1 MNQISRRPL
10 VLRFLA
16 VVCAL
21 VASMTVWLPTQ
32 LVEVAHAAA
41 YSGTFDFDP
50 TDPSKVIGC
59 TADACDGMSIT
70 IPSTNGGTAV
80 TSIGIAAFDNLH
92 LTAVS
97 IPNSITDIGW
107 GAFTSNLLTTVTIPN
122 SVITIGRSAF
132 EDNQLTTVLI
142 PNSVVTIVDYAF
154 TDNDLT
160 TVTIGNS
167 VTSIGPWAFWQ
178 NEITTLTIGNSV
190 TTIGDNA
197 FMDNQITDLTLPNSV
212 TTLGQ
217 GVFQSNNIS
226 TLRLSNSLTEI
237 SNEAF
242 NGNTLTSV
250 TIPNSITSI
259 GQASFGNNT
268 ITSISI
274 PNSVTTLG
282 NYAFTNNELTSVT
295 IPRSITSFGT
305 SVFSEN
311 MLTSIKFLGNRPS
324 IRRWGSKIWSLRCVY
339 FVTGK
344 TGWPGNTIN
353 GITPTLE
360 DDCDATDGGGY
371 FTFQFLTPRQV
382 AYNAGLH
389 LVAASKVR
397 VTILDSSSTICRVVD
412 GQVRGI
418 KSGVCRISVAVTAPD
433 GTVERALLVVNFR
446 K

>member
-21 VASMTVWLPTQ
+21 VASMTVWIPTQ

-70 IPSTNGGTAV
+70 IPSSNGGTAV
-80 TSIGIAAFDNLH
+80 TSIGVAAFADLH

-97 IPNSITDIGW
+97 IPNSITDIEW
-107 GAFTSNLLTTVTIPN
+107 GAFADNSLSTLTIPN
-122 SVITIGRSAF
+122 SVTTIGRSAF
-132 EDNQLTTVLI
+132 QDNQLTTVRI

-154 TDNDLT
+154 SGNDLT

-167 VTSIGPWAFWQ
+167 VTTIGTWAFWQ
-178 NEITTLTIGNSV
+178 NEMTTLTIGNSV
-190 TTIGDNA
+190 TTIGDYA
-197 FMDNQITDLTLPNSV
+197 FMENQLTDVTLPNSV

-217 GVFQSNNIS
+217 GVFQANNIS

-237 SNEAF
+237 SNWAF
-242 NGNTLTSV
+242 DNNAVTAVTIPNSVTSIGKGSFGNNSITSV
-250 TIPNSITSI
+250 TIPS
-259 GQASFGNNT
+259 
-268 ITSISI
+268 
-274 PNSVTTLG
+274 SVTTIG
-282 NYAFTNNELTSVT
+282 DNAFWNNELTSVV
-295 IPRSITSFGT
+295 IPRSVTNLGT
-305 SVFSEN
+305 SVFGEN
-311 MLTSIKFLGNRPS
+311 LLASIEFLGNRPT

-339 FVTGK
+339 FVAGK

-353 GITPTLE
+353 GITPTVK

-371 FTFQFLTPRQV
+371 FNFPFLTPRQV
-382 AYNAGLH
+382 AYNAGSH
-389 LVAASKVR
+389 LVATSKVR
-397 VTILDSSSTICRVVD
+397 VTVLDSSSTICRVVD
-412 GQVRGI
+412 GQIRGI

-433 GTVERALLVVNFR
+433 GTVERGLLVVNFR